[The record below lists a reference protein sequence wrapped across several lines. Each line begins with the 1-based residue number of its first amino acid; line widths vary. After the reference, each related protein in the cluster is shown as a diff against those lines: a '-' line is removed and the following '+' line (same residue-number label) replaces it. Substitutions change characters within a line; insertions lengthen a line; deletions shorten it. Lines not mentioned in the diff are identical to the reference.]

1 MVDPQWII
9 EQHRTSDILLRSQ
22 KSEFKKYIDDVKKT
36 SKFYGRNLNN
46 KEKMEMIDKFEK
58 CIDSINY
65 RLYESSSAFG
75 VWMYEQK
82 IKNKSKLHQ
91 H

>member
-9 EQHRTSDILLRSQ
+9 EQHKKSDVLLKSQ
-22 KSEFKKYIDDVKKT
+22 KDEFKKYIDDVKRT

-46 KEKMEMIDKFEK
+46 EEKMEMIDRFKK

-75 VWMYEQK
+75 VWMYQQK
-82 IKNKSKLHQ
+82 MKNKSKLHQ
-91 H
+91 N

>member
-91 H
+91 Y

>member
-9 EQHRTSDILLRSQ
+9 EQHKKSDVLLKSQ
-22 KSEFKKYIDDVKKT
+22 KDEFEKYIDDVKRT

-46 KEKMEMIDKFEK
+46 EEKMKMIDRFEK

-75 VWMYEQK
+75 VWMYQQK
-82 IKNKSKLHQ
+82 IKSKNK
-91 H
+91 

>member
-1 MVDPQWII
+1 MVAPQWII